1 MQPAITTRG
10 MCRTELIGVQ
20 CPLSGLLLFFQS
32 CPSMSYFG
40 LAAGVRPKKE
50 HVFHKDLEDSS
61 EAHKLLDVN
70 VLVY

>member
-1 MQPAITTRG
+1 
-10 MCRTELIGVQ
+10 
-20 CPLSGLLLFFQS
+20 
-32 CPSMSYFG
+32 MSYFG

-70 VLVY
+70 VFVYFFLSYAERTLRQHFQD